1 MKNPNLMK
9 KRPSLYKYL
18 LLFFILSILSAVKTN
33 GATYTIKASNYE
45 FDPANIT
52 VSVGDTIVWQWD
64 GGKHTTTSSKIPD
77 GAASWDAEIKSSNK
91 AYTYVVTVP
100 GEYSYVCTPHVEM
113 GMIGTITV
121 LAGQK
126 KNDSKDKGASDQ
138 GSNKNNYDSYFS
150 SPSFELVR
158 NDRELLAEC
167 VLYHQYYYI
176 RK

>member
-1 MKNPNLMK
+1 MKKYNLMNK
-9 KRPSLYKYL
+9 IPAFYTFLF
-18 LLFFILSILSAVKTN
+18 LFFILSIITAVKTN
-33 GATYTIKASNYE
+33 AATYTIKASNYE

-52 VSVGDTIVWQWD
+52 VSVGDTIVWEWV
-64 GGKHTTTSSKIPD
+64 GGKHTTTSSKIPE

-91 AYTYVVTVP
+91 TYTYVVTIP
-100 GEYSYVCTPHVEM
+100 GEYDYVCTPHVEM

-126 KNDSKDKGASDQ
+126 KSDTKDKGASDQ
-138 GSNKNNYDSYFS
+138 GDNKTNYDSYFS

-167 VLYHQYYYI
+167 ILNHRYYYI
-176 RK
+176 R

>member
-1 MKNPNLMK
+1 MK
-9 KRPSLYKYL
+9 KIPVLYIYL
-18 LLFFILSILSAVKTN
+18 LLFFILSIITAVKTN
-33 GATYTIKASNYE
+33 AATYTIKASNYE

-77 GAASWDAEIKSSNK
+77 GASTWDAEIKSSNK
-91 AYTYVVTVP
+91 TYTYVVTVP
-100 GEYSYVCTPHVEM
+100 GEYDYVCTPHVEM

-126 KNDSKDKGASDQ
+126 KNDTKDKGMNGQ
-138 GSNKNNYDSYFS
+138 GYKGMDYDSYYS
-150 SPSFELVR
+150 SPSFDLIR
-158 NDRELLAEC
+158 NDRELVAEY

-176 RK
+176 R

>member
-1 MKNPNLMK
+1 MNEQKSLK
-9 KRPSLYKYL
+9 KRTSIYKYL
-18 LLFFILSILSAVKTN
+18 LLFFILSIITAVKTN
-33 GATYTIKASNYE
+33 AATYTIKASNYE
-45 FDPANIT
+45 FDPANLT

-77 GAASWDAEIKSSNK
+77 GAASWDAELKSSNK
-91 AYTYVVTVP
+91 TYTYVVTVP

-121 LAGQK
+121 LSGQK
-126 KNDSKDKGASDQ
+126 KSDTKDKGASDQ
-138 GSNKNNYDSYFS
+138 GDNKPGYDSYFS

-167 VLYHQYYYI
+167 ILYHRYYYI
-176 RK
+176 R